1 MEKVEECKT
10 VDYAKLKLSEVD
22 NYFLCT
28 EFKKYKPGDKE
39 HQILSDMI
47 FEKNKKLIS
56 AVIKKYFNSYLN
68 GKNDIF
74 DELYQQGVCGL
85 MNGLKAYNP
94 DKAALST
101 FIYPYIV
108 HEMKEYIDKQCKGVT
123 SHYASN
129 QAKINAAIAEFES
142 QGKTYTAIDIS
153 QKTGL
158 KPESV
163 SKALRIEQCSNLVYY
178 EDDDFLD
185 AQFSEHFDSPE
196 KQYIEGEKRTAI
208 AQALH
213 RLTHEQEVVIR
224 MKMGFEGSRMSFREI
239 SSIMGKT
246 PDELK
251 KIYNDG
257 LRELR
262 GKTELTRMFPDY
274 LKRNKSLLDRN
285 VLAVVPKGYA
295 ETEMEMLMTMELP
308 TELPV

>member
-1 MEKVEECKT
+1 MMTVEENQT
-10 VDYAKLKLSEVD
+10 IDYARLKLNEVD

-28 EFKKYKPGDKE
+28 EFKKFQPGDRE
-39 HQILSDMI
+39 HQILADMI

-163 SKALRIEQCSNLVYY
+163 SKAMKIEQCSNLVYY

-196 KQYIEGEKRTAI
+196 KQYIEREKRTAI
-208 AQALH
+208 AEALG
-213 RLTHEQEVVIR
+213 RLPREQEIVIR
-224 MKMGFEGSRMSFREI
+224 LKLGFEGNKMSFREI
-239 SSIMGKT
+239 ATITGKT

-251 KIYNDG
+251 KTYNDG
-257 LRELR
+257 IRELR
-262 GKTELTRMFPDY
+262 GKQELTKMFPDY
-274 LKRNKSLLDRN
+274 LKRSKNLLDKN
-285 VLAVVPKGYA
+285 IIPIVPKGYA
-295 ETEMEMLMTMELP
+295 ETEMEVLMELELP
-308 TELPV
+308 TDMPV

>member
-1 MEKVEECKT
+1 MQVLEENKT
-10 VDYAKLKLSEVD
+10 VNYAKLKLSEVD

-28 EFKKYKPGDKE
+28 EIKKFKPGE
-39 HQILSDMI
+39 REYQILSDMI

-74 DELYQQGVCGL
+74 EELYQQGVCGL

-142 QGKTYTAIDIS
+142 QGKSYTAIDIS

-196 KQYIEGEKRTAI
+196 KQYIENEKRTAI
-208 AQALH
+208 AKALH
-213 RLTHEQEVVIR
+213 RLTEEQECVIR
-224 MKMGFEGSRMSFREI
+224 MRMGFDGSRMSFREI
-239 SSIMGKT
+239 SVVMGKT

-257 LRELR
+257 IRDLR
-262 GKTELTRMFPDY
+262 GKQELTKMFPDY
-274 LKRNKSLLDRN
+274 LKRSKSLLDKN
-285 VLAVVPKGYA
+285 IIPIVPKGYA
-295 ETEMEMLMTMELP
+295 ETEMEMLMNLELP